1 MFQAALT
8 THETDADS
16 AIWTC
21 SSVIT
26 DDERSCRFSDD
37 EEVSECVYAFMVVN
51 EKKMQVFNTRLIYM
65 FWSLL
70 VGVFQ
75 LVRPQTSPSHEET
88 QSVMNQVE
96 FLGLLRQCNLATF
109 NNLCQTRSNNVQIPK
124 QRQLYGKCYK

>member
-37 EEVSECVYAFMVVN
+37 EEVRECMYAFMVVN
-51 EKKMQVFNTRLIYM
+51 ENFQHQAYLYVLEFAC
-65 FWSLL
+65 WSFS
-70 VGVFQ
+70 VSS
-75 LVRPQTSPSHEET
+75 SPDLTLSLRKHEP
-88 QSVMNQVE
+88 S
-96 FLGLLRQCNLATF
+96 
-109 NNLCQTRSNNVQIPK
+109 
-124 QRQLYGKCYK
+124 